1 VICLAL
7 ISWKRTPDEPLGK
20 NPFAPGT
27 PAHQDWAEM
36 NSRAKEQMVLFH
48 AELLVSMPPEDASAK
63 EFLDFSLMVVA
74 GTFDI
79 FARALLSDAM
89 ASEQAAGTF
98 EEYLIEIGK
107 AVEANAH
114 KSRISCIPE
123 RLFSSEVR
131 RRLHQRKQYWT
142 GQILRTV
149 RERKE
154 ASSAKVAANAG
165 GGAEPSVSS
174 VEETKN
180 NPERPG
186 NPTPEP
192 QEAASLEPAT
202 TDAEITKASPDP
214 VRGPRP
220 NYETALRVEEIVTRI
235 AREGKWRRML
245 GDICVELD
253 EQAVPRPKPW
263 KKRGYSSWFDSLSE
277 PQLAEKAI
285 THHLEVAARRKTTV
299 S

>member
-7 ISWKRTPDEPLGK
+7 VSWKSTPDEPLGK
-20 NPFAPGT
+20 NPFTQGT
-27 PAHQDWAEM
+27 PAHQDWAQM
-36 NSRAKEQMVLFH
+36 NLRAKEHLALFYAEVL
-48 AELLVSMPPEDASAK
+48 ESMPPEDASAK

-89 ASEQAAGTF
+89 ASDQAAEIF

-165 GGAEPSVSS
+165 GGAEPSRSS
-174 VEETKN
+174 VDEPKN
-180 NPERPG
+180 NPERAG

-192 QEAASLEPAT
+192 QEAASPKPPQAT
-202 TDAEITKASPDP
+202 GASPDP

-220 NYETALRVEEIVTRI
+220 NYETALRVEEIVTRV
-235 AREGKWRRML
+235 AGEGKWRRML
-245 GDICVELD
+245 DDICVELD

-263 KKRGYSSWFDSLSE
+263 KKRSYNSWFDSLSE